1 MTFTIELLEPKG
13 YGVKLGK
20 IKYAVVTLTNDEE
33 FKKLVDKFAQLMAE
47 NSKAFQ
53 IGSETWREQL
63 RASVSMPEPE
73 DGEENSV
80 MDYLLHFLS
89 FYWKL
94 VMALV
99 PPTAIWGGWA
109 TFVSSLAVT
118 GLLTAL
124 VGDLAGMFG

>member
-13 YGVKLGK
+13 FGVKLGK

-33 FKKLVDKFAQLMAE
+33 FKRMVDKFAELMAE

-53 IGSETWREQL
+53 IGSESWKEQIK
-63 RASVSMPEPE
+63 ASVSMPEPE
-73 DGEENSV
+73 DGEENTA
-80 MDYLLHFLS
+80 MDYILHGLS
-89 FYWKL
+89 FYWKFL
-94 VMALV
+94 MALI

-109 TFVSSLAVT
+109 TFVSSLALT
-118 GLLTAL
+118 GLITAF